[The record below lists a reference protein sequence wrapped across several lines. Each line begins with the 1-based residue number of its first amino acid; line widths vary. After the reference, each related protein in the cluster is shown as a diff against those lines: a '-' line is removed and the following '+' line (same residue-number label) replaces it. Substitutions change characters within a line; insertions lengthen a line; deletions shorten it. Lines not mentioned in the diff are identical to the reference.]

1 MKRIWR
7 NSLQELSPILKIF
20 ELWIGDY
27 MLTFIEMEFL
37 KLKRSKIFLLS
48 LLMAALPSVLMF
60 IATFA
65 FDETQSFTMLF
76 STVNMYM
83 SALFAILLFSIIIA
97 YLFGREY
104 NEHTLKTMLTVPI
117 SRGKFLA
124 SKYIMF
130 LIWILILTV
139 VTSVTTLAFGFI
151 AGLTGFTVQL
161 FINSLA
167 ELLFSNILLFLTF
180 SPFVFLSLFITNM
193 VPAMVGGASLTLVNL
208 LVEGQTWAPY
218 VPWTC
223 PYLISSGEIADYSV
237 GLMTPYIMIMA
248 TFLVG
253 IVISYV
259 YFTKKDVPL

>member
-7 NSLQELSPILKIF
+7 TSLQELSPILKIF
-20 ELWIGDY
+20 ELCIGDY

>member
-1 MKRIWR
+1 
-7 NSLQELSPILKIF
+7 
-20 ELWIGDY
+20 

-65 FDETQSFTMLF
+65 FDETQSFSMLF

-124 SKYIMF
+124 SKYVMF

-139 VTSVTTLAFGFI
+139 VTSVTTLAFGFL
-151 AGLTGFTVQL
+151 AGLTGFTIQL
-161 FINSLA
+161 FINSFV
-167 ELLFSNILLFLTF
+167 ELLYANLLLFLTF